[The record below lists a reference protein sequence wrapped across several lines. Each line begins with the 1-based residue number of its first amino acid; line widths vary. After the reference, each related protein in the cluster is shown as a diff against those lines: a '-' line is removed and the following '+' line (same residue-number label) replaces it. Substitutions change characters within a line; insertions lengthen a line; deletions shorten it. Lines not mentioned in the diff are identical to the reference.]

1 MPDLPIASI
10 LATRNPTILDAF
22 YLPEGAAREEFLDY
36 FLLEYGEFTPVYQ
49 DPPILAAHIRSV
61 SKVLEYTLDKL
72 YATLSLEYNP
82 IENYDRNEEW
92 HDDGGTTR
100 EYQGVEHR
108 NYAGDDNLTY
118 LGTQRTDHENTRTET
133 PTGTQTET
141 SGPREIEH
149 KVAADN
155 TDTYYKSTAD
165 FEAQTTNTTSF
176 SSDRQDETHDI
187 GHDSLSFTDRADNR
201 HREDEE
207 HRSFTDRKDVDTSN
221 GHHFGRTHGNIG
233 VTTSQQMIES
243 ERQVA
248 RYSFYAEAALL
259 YASHLLVM
267 VY

>member
-1 MPDLPIASI
+1 M
-10 LATRNPTILDAF
+10 
-22 YLPEGAAREEFLDY
+22 DY

-82 IENYDRNEEW
+82 IENYDRAEEW
-92 HDDGGTTR
+92 TDEGGGSK
-100 EYQGVEHR
+100 EYTGIAHR
-108 NYAGDDNLTY
+108 NYTDDDNLSY
-118 LGTQRTDHENTRTET
+118 VGSQRTDAENTKTET

-141 SGPREIEH
+141 HAPHEVEH

-165 FEAQTTNTTSF
+165 IEDESTTTISF
-176 SSDRQDETHDI
+176 NQRQDETHDI
-187 GHDSLSFTDRADNR
+187 GHNTLSFTDRADNR
-201 HREDEE
+201 HRTGEE
-207 HRSFTDRKDVDTSN
+207 HTSFTDRKDIDTSN
-221 GHHFGRTHGNIG
+221 GHHTGRIHGNIG
-233 VTTSQQMIES
+233 VLTSQQMVMA
-243 ERQVA
+243 ERDVA